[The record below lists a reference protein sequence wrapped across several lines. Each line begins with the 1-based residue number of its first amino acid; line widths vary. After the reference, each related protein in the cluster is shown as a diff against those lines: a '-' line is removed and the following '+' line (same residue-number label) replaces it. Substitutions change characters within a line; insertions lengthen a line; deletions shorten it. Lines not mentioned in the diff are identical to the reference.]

1 MRKLCFIVF
10 ILVLDSFDKNGYFLS
25 KARFRLVMRIF
36 GIEIGVVCHIIK
48 FLYKF
53 EGVMEGEEGETV

>member
-1 MRKLCFIVF
+1 MF